1 MSKTFTTR
9 IIADGRVTLPKEIR
23 EQLSLETGD
32 LVELCFVRKIKASRE
47 IVVENKE
54 I

>member
-9 IIADGRVTLPKEIR
+9 VIADGRVTLPREIR
-23 EQLSLETGD
+23 DKQSIETGD

-54 I
+54 V